1 MNTFWTICRN
11 HWRTCISVLALMGAT
26 TSASA
31 ATYLLPP
38 PGDNVVGFSHYAFIQ
53 PGQTLQDIARAN
65 DIGYYDIIQANP
77 HINPEDVKPWEK
89 IFIASTYILPDA
101 PRTGI
106 VVNTASLRLYYYP
119 PNSNKVVTFPAGMGA
134 QGMATPTGQFHIIE
148 KMDHPAWYVPASEL
162 QTLAKQGTYYPKVV
176 PPGPENPLGEYGLR
190 LNARTYLIHGTNTPP
205 TIGRR
210 ASAGCL
216 HLFPEDILSLF
227 NQVDVGTQVNI
238 VDQPFKAALVGNT
251 VYFQAYQPLHE
262 DRIYWGDNPKSIWQG
277 VINQATAGATS
288 PAQIDWQKAQDM
300 VFAQTGIVEPIGA
313 LAPNAG

>member
-1 MNTFWTICRN
+1 MNTFWTRCR
-11 HWRTCISVLALMGAT
+11 HYWKTSITCLTLLSSSSGAM
-26 TSASA
+26 A

-38 PGDNVVGFSHYAFIQ
+38 PGDNLVGFSHYAFIQ
-53 PGQTLQDIARAN
+53 PGQTLQDVARAN

-89 IFIASTYILPDA
+89 IFIPSTYILPDV

-106 VVNTASLRLYYYP
+106 VVNTASLRLFYYP
-119 PNSNKVVTFPAGMGA
+119 DHSNQVVTFPAGMGM

-148 KMDHPAWYVPASEL
+148 KMDHPSWYVPASEMAAM
-162 QTLAKQGTYYPKVV
+162 AKQGMYLPKVM
-176 PPGPENPLGEYGLR
+176 PPGPENPLGEYALR
-190 LNARTYLIHGTNTPP
+190 LNARTYLIHGTNMPP

-227 NQVDVGTQVNI
+227 NQVDVGTSVNI
-238 VDQPFKAALVGNT
+238 VNQPFKATLVGNA

-262 DRIYWGDNPKSIWQG
+262 DRIFWGTNPTSVWQG
-277 VINQATAGATS
+277 VIHQALAGTNTS
-288 PAQIDWQKAQDM
+288 AQIDWLKAQDM
-300 VFAQTGIVEPIGA
+300 VLAQTGVVQQIGT
-313 LAPNAG
+313 LS